1 MKHGLSARKRRIM
14 ALQMFFGLLLAIV
27 VLGPVLWMF
36 LTSVMRPVDLTAKP
50 LRLIPQTITFERFRQ
65 IFASASASD
74 PAYVFRIAL
83 KNSFLIAVS
92 VTILS
97 LVVGTLAAYAF
108 AHVRFRGKNALMLL
122 ILFTYMLPPAAMII
136 PLYRIYNQLGWL
148 DKRWPLVILYLSFIV
163 PFIIWVMQDFFGSIS
178 RSFEEAAQVDGAT
191 RLQTLLYIF
200 LPISFEEA
208 AQVDGATRLQTLL
221 YIFLPIARPGAIATG
236 ILAFLMSWDEF
247 FYSLIFTS
255 SLASKTMPV
264 AIAEFN
270 GKFTIDYGMIS
281 VAGILG
287 SLIPVLI
294 TVIFQKYIV
303 LGMTAGGVK
312 E

>member
-14 ALQMFFGLLLAIV
+14 ALQMFFGLLLAVV

-200 LPISFEEA
+200 LPI
-208 AQVDGATRLQTLL
+208 
-221 YIFLPIARPGAIATG
+221 ARPGAVATG

>member
-1 MKHGLSARKRRIM
+1 MKQVKYRQSFSRRRLGRTALYMFLGLIVAVCV
-14 ALQMFFGLLLAIV
+14 LA
-27 VLGPVLWMF
+27 PVLWMF
-36 LTSVMRPVDLTAKP
+36 MTSIMRPVDLTAKP
-50 LRLIPQTITFERFRQ
+50 LKLIPETVTFDRFREV
-65 IFASASASD
+65 FSSTNGSD
-74 PAYVFRIAL
+74 PAYVFRVAL
-83 KNSFLIAVS
+83 KNSFIIAAA
-92 VTILS
+92 VTLLS
-97 LVVGTLAAYAF
+97 LVIGSLSAYAF
-108 AHVRFRGKNALMLL
+108 AHVRFRGKNALMLM
-122 ILFTYMLPPAAMII
+122 ILFTYMLPPAALII
-136 PLYRIYNQLGWL
+136 PLYRIYNQLGFL
-148 DKRWPLVILYLSFIV
+148 DKKGPLVILYLSFII

-178 RSFEEAAQVDGAT
+178 KSFEEAAQVDGAT
-191 RLQTLLYIF
+191 RLQTLI
-200 LPISFEEA
+200 
-208 AQVDGATRLQTLL
+208 

-247 FYSLIFTS
+247 FYALIFTS

-287 SLIPVLI
+287 SAIPVLV

-303 LGMTAGGVK
+303 IGMTAGGIK

>member
-1 MKHGLSARKRRIM
+1 MRKRADHPSLSARKKRIT
-14 ALQMFFGLLLAIV
+14 ALQMFLGLLLAIV
-27 VLGPVLWMF
+27 VLGPVVWMF

-50 LRLIPQTITFERFRQ
+50 LQLIPKTVTFERFRQ
-65 IFASASASD
+65 IISSQTTSD

-83 KNSFLIAVS
+83 KNSFIIAAA
-92 VTILS
+92 VTLLS

-108 AHVRFRGKNALMLL
+108 AQVRFRGKNTLMLL
-122 ILFTYMLPPAAMII
+122 ILFTYMLPPVAMII
-136 PLYRIYNQLGWL
+136 PLYRIFNQLGWL
-148 DKRWPLVILYLSFIV
+148 DKRWALVILYLSFIV

-178 RSFEEAAQVDGAT
+178 KSFEEAAQVDGAT
-191 RLQTLLYIF
+191 RLQTL
-200 LPISFEEA
+200 
-208 AQVDGATRLQTLL
+208 V
-221 YIFLPIARPGAIATG
+221 YIFLPIARPGAVATG

-294 TVIFQKYIV
+294 TMSRIKTID
-303 LGMTAGGVK
+303 AI
-312 E
+312 ED

>member
-1 MKHGLSARKRRIM
+1 MKHSLSAWKRRIM
-14 ALQMFFGLLLAIV
+14 ALQMFLGLLLAIV
-27 VLGPVLWMF
+27 VLGPVVWMF

-92 VTILS
+92 VTVLS

-200 LPISFEEA
+200 LPI
-208 AQVDGATRLQTLL
+208 
-221 YIFLPIARPGAIATG
+221 ARPGAVATG

>member
-1 MKHGLSARKRRIM
+1 MRTKKYKPKMSARQKRIM
-14 ALQMFFGLLLAIV
+14 VIEMLLGLLLAIV
-27 VLGPVLWMF
+27 VLAPVAWMF
-36 LTSVMRPVDLTAKP
+36 LSSVMLPVDLTAKP
-50 LRLIPQTITFERFRQ
+50 LHLIPKTVTFERYAQ
-65 IFASASASD
+65 IFRSAMTSD
-74 PAYVFRIAL
+74 PAYVFREAL
-83 KNSFLIAVS
+83 KNSLIIAVS

-97 LVVGTLAAYAF
+97 LVIGTLSAYAF
-108 AHVRFRGKNALMLL
+108 AHVRFRGKNTLMLL
-122 ILFTYMLPPAAMII
+122 ILFTYMLPPAALII
-136 PLYRIYNQLGWL
+136 PLYKMYNSLGWL
-148 DKRWPLVILYLSFIV
+148 DKRWPLVILYLSFII

-178 RSFEEAAQVDGAT
+178 KSFEEAAQVDGAT
-191 RLQTLLYIF
+191 RF
-200 LPISFEEA
+200 
-208 AQVDGATRLQTLL
+208 QTLL

-247 FYSLIFTS
+247 FYALIFTS
-255 SLASKTMPV
+255 SLASKTMPI
-264 AIAEFN
+264 AIEEFN

-303 LGMTAGGVK
+303 MGMTAGGVK

>member
-1 MKHGLSARKRRIM
+1 MRTKKYKPKLSARKKRIM
-14 ALQMFFGLLLAIV
+14 IIEMLLGLLLAIV
-27 VLGPVLWMF
+27 VLAPVAWMF
-36 LTSVMRPVDLTAKP
+36 LSSVMLPVDLTAKP
-50 LRLIPQTITFERFRQ
+50 LHLIPKTVTFERYAQ
-65 IFASASASD
+65 ILRSVTTSD
-74 PAYVFRIAL
+74 PAYVFRVAL
-83 KNSFLIAVS
+83 KNSLIIAVS

-97 LVVGTLAAYAF
+97 LIIGTLSAYAF
-108 AHVRFRGKNALMLL
+108 AHVRFRGKNGLMLL
-122 ILFTYMLPPAAMII
+122 ILFTYMLPPAALII
-136 PLYRIYNQLGWL
+136 PLYRIYNSLGWL
-148 DKRWPLVILYLSFIV
+148 DKRWPLVILYLSFII

-178 RSFEEAAQVDGAT
+178 KSFEEAAQVDGAT
-191 RLQTLLYIF
+191 RF
-200 LPISFEEA
+200 
-208 AQVDGATRLQTLL
+208 QTLL

-247 FYSLIFTS
+247 FYALIFTS
-255 SLASKTMPV
+255 SLASKTMPI
-264 AIAEFN
+264 AIEEFN

-303 LGMTAGGVK
+303 MCMTAGGVK

>member
-1 MKHGLSARKRRIM
+1 M
-14 ALQMFFGLLLAIV
+14 ALQMFFGLLLAVV
-27 VLGPVLWMF
+27 VLGPVVWMF

-92 VTILS
+92 VTVLS

-200 LPISFEEA
+200 LPI
-208 AQVDGATRLQTLL
+208 
-221 YIFLPIARPGAIATG
+221 ARPGAVATG

>member
-1 MKHGLSARKRRIM
+1 MRRSLSSRRRRTM
-14 ALQMFFGLLLAIV
+14 ALQMFFGLLVAIV
-27 VLGPVLWMF
+27 VLGPVVWMF

-50 LRLIPQTITFERFRQ
+50 LRLIPQEITFERFRQ

-92 VTILS
+92 VTVLS
-97 LVVGTLAAYAF
+97 LVVGTLSAYAF
-108 AHVRFRGKNALMLL
+108 AHLRFRGKNALMLL
-122 ILFTYMLPPAAMII
+122 ILFTYMLPPVAMII

-178 RSFEEAAQVDGAT
+178 R
-191 RLQTLLYIF
+191 
-200 LPISFEEA
+200 SFEEA

-294 TVIFQKYIV
+294 TVVFQKYIV

>member
-1 MKHGLSARKRRIM
+1 MRKRADHPSLSARKKRIT
-14 ALQMFFGLLLAIV
+14 ALQMFLGLLLAIV
-27 VLGPVLWMF
+27 VLGPVVWMF

-50 LRLIPQTITFERFRQ
+50 LQLIPKTVTFERFRQ
-65 IFASASASD
+65 IISSQTTSD

-83 KNSFLIAVS
+83 KNSFIIAAA
-92 VTILS
+92 VTLLS

-108 AHVRFRGKNALMLL
+108 AQVRFRGKNTLMLL
-122 ILFTYMLPPAAMII
+122 ILFTYMLPPVAMII
-136 PLYRIYNQLGWL
+136 PLYRIFNQLGWL
-148 DKRWPLVILYLSFIV
+148 DKRWALVILYLSFIV

-178 RSFEEAAQVDGAT
+178 KSFEEAAQVDGAT
-191 RLQTLLYIF
+191 RLQTL
-200 LPISFEEA
+200 
-208 AQVDGATRLQTLL
+208 V
-221 YIFLPIARPGAIATG
+221 YIFLPIARPGAVATG

-264 AIAEFN
+264 AIAELN

-281 VAGILG
+281 VAGIFG

-303 LGMTAGGVK
+303 LGMTSGGVK

>member
-1 MKHGLSARKRRIM
+1 MKHSLSARKRRIM

-27 VLGPVLWMF
+27 VLGPVVWMF

-200 LPISFEEA
+200 LPI
-208 AQVDGATRLQTLL
+208 
-221 YIFLPIARPGAIATG
+221 ARPGAVATG

>member
-1 MKHGLSARKRRIM
+1 MRKRADHPSLSARKKRIT
-14 ALQMFFGLLLAIV
+14 ALQMFLGLLLAIV
-27 VLGPVLWMF
+27 VLGPVVWMF

-50 LRLIPQTITFERFRQ
+50 LQLIPKTITIERFQ
-65 IFASASASD
+65 QVFSSQTTSD

-83 KNSFLIAVS
+83 KNSFIIAAA
-92 VTILS
+92 VTLLS

-108 AHVRFRGKNALMLL
+108 AQVRFRGKNTLMLL
-122 ILFTYMLPPAAMII
+122 ILFTYMLPPVAMII
-136 PLYRIYNQLGWL
+136 PLYRIFNQLGWL
-148 DKRWPLVILYLSFIV
+148 DKRWALVILYLSFIV

-178 RSFEEAAQVDGAT
+178 KSFEEAAQVDGAT
-191 RLQTLLYIF
+191 RLQTL
-200 LPISFEEA
+200 A
-208 AQVDGATRLQTLL
+208 
-221 YIFLPIARPGAIATG
+221 YIFLPIARPGAVATG

-303 LGMTAGGVK
+303 LGMTSGGVK

>member
-1 MKHGLSARKRRIM
+1 MSNKKKSTRMSARRKRIIG
-14 ALQMFFGLLLAIV
+14 LEMFLGFLLAVIV
-27 VLGPVLWMF
+27 LAPVVWMF
-36 LTSVMRPVDLTAKP
+36 LSSIMQSVDLTAKP
-50 LRLIPQTITFERFRQ
+50 LKLIPDTVTFERYRQ
-65 IFASASASD
+65 IFKSTATSD

-83 KNSFLIAVS
+83 KNSFIIAAS
-92 VTILS
+92 VTVLS
-97 LVVGTLAAYAF
+97 LIIGTLAGYAF
-108 AHVRFRGKNALMLL
+108 AHVRFRGKGPLMML
-122 ILFTYMLPPAAMII
+122 ILFTYMLPPAALII
-136 PLYRIYNQLGWL
+136 PLYRIYDSLHLL
-148 DKRWPLVILYLSFIV
+148 DKKAPLVLLYLSFII

-178 RSFEEAAQVDGAT
+178 KSFEEAAQVDGAT
-191 RLQTLLYIF
+191 RFQTLI
-200 LPISFEEA
+200 
-208 AQVDGATRLQTLL
+208 
-221 YIFLPIARPGAIATG
+221 YIFLPIARPGAVATG

-247 FYSLIFTS
+247 FYSLIFSS

-303 LGMTAGGVK
+303 MGMTAGGVK

>member
-1 MKHGLSARKRRIM
+1 MRRNSLSGLSARKKRTM
-14 ALQMFFGLLLAIV
+14 ALQMFLGVLLAIA

-50 LRLIPQTITFERFRQ
+50 LQLIPKTITFERFRQ
-65 IFASASASD
+65 VFSSSTTSD

-83 KNSFLIAVS
+83 KNSLIIALS
-92 VTILS
+92 VTLLS

-148 DKRWPLVILYLSFIV
+148 DRRAPLVILYLSFIV

-178 RSFEEAAQVDGAT
+178 R
-191 RLQTLLYIF
+191 
-200 LPISFEEA
+200 SFEEA

-255 SLASKTMPV
+255 SLSSKTMPV

-294 TVIFQKYIV
+294 TVVFQKYIV

>member
-1 MKHGLSARKRRIM
+1 MRHSRFGQYFSVGKRGKTTLCM
-14 ALQMFFGLLLAIV
+14 LLGLLLLIG
-27 VLGPVLWMF
+27 VLAPVLWMF
-36 LTSVMRPVDLTAKP
+36 MTSIMRPVDLTAKP
-50 LRLIPQTITFERFRQ
+50 LKLIPESVTFERFQ
-65 IFASASASD
+65 QVFSSENGSD

-83 KNSFLIAVS
+83 INSFIIAAA
-92 VTILS
+92 VTLLS
-97 LVVGTLAAYAF
+97 LIVGSLSAYAF
-108 AHVRFRGKNALMLL
+108 AHVRFRGKNTLMLT
-122 ILFTYMLPPAAMII
+122 ILFTYMLPPAALII
-136 PLYRIYNQLGWL
+136 PLYRIYNKLGFL
-148 DKRWPLVILYLSFIV
+148 DKKGPLIILYLSFIV

-178 RSFEEAAQVDGAT
+178 KSFEEAAQVDGAT
-191 RLQTLLYIF
+191 RLQTLFYIF
-200 LPISFEEA
+200 M
-208 AQVDGATRLQTLL
+208 
-221 YIFLPIARPGAIATG
+221 PIARPGAIATG

-287 SLIPVLI
+287 SLIPVLV

-303 LGMTAGGVK
+303 MGMTAGGVK

>member
-14 ALQMFFGLLLAIV
+14 ALQMFFGLLLAVV
-27 VLGPVLWMF
+27 VLGPVIWMF

-92 VTILS
+92 VTVLS

-108 AHVRFRGKNALMLL
+108 AHVRFRGKSALMLL

-200 LPISFEEA
+200 LPI
-208 AQVDGATRLQTLL
+208 
-221 YIFLPIARPGAIATG
+221 ARPGAVATG

>member
-1 MKHGLSARKRRIM
+1 MRKRADHPSLSARKKRIT
-14 ALQMFFGLLLAIV
+14 ALQMFLGLLLAIV
-27 VLGPVLWMF
+27 VLGPVVWMF

-50 LRLIPQTITFERFRQ
+50 LQLIPKTITIERFQ
-65 IFASASASD
+65 QVFSSQTTSD

-83 KNSFLIAVS
+83 KNSFIIAAA
-92 VTILS
+92 VTLLS

-108 AHVRFRGKNALMLL
+108 AQVRFRGKNTLMLL
-122 ILFTYMLPPAAMII
+122 ILFTYMLPPVAMII
-136 PLYRIYNQLGWL
+136 PLYRIFNQLGWL
-148 DKRWPLVILYLSFIV
+148 AKRWALVILYLSFIV

-178 RSFEEAAQVDGAT
+178 KSFEEAAQVDGAT
-191 RLQTLLYIF
+191 RLQTL
-200 LPISFEEA
+200 A
-208 AQVDGATRLQTLL
+208 
-221 YIFLPIARPGAIATG
+221 YIFLPIARPGAVATG

-303 LGMTAGGVK
+303 LGMTSGGVK

>member
-1 MKHGLSARKRRIM
+1 MKETKGLNALHLRRYGRT
-14 ALQMFFGLLLAIV
+14 ALYMFFGLLVAICVLA
-27 VLGPVLWMF
+27 PVLWMF
-36 LTSVMRPVDLTAKP
+36 MTSIMQPVDLTAKP
-50 LRLIPQTITFERFRQ
+50 LKLIPETVTFDRFRQ
-65 IFASASASD
+65 IFSSDNGSD
-74 PAYVFRIAL
+74 PAYVFRVAL
-83 KNSFLIAVS
+83 INSFVIAIAV
-92 VTILS
+92 TLLS
-97 LVVGTLAAYAF
+97 LIVGSLSAYSF
-108 AHVRFRGKNALMLL
+108 AHVRFRGKNGLMLT
-122 ILFTYMLPPAAMII
+122 ILFTYMLPPAALII
-136 PLYRIYNQLGWL
+136 PLYRIYNQLGFL
-148 DKRWPLVILYLSFIV
+148 DKKAPLVILYLSFIV

-178 RSFEEAAQVDGAT
+178 KSFEEAAQVDGAT
-191 RLQTLLYIF
+191 RLQTLVYIF
-200 LPISFEEA
+200 
-208 AQVDGATRLQTLL
+208 V
-221 YIFLPIARPGAIATG
+221 PIARPGAIATG

-303 LGMTAGGVK
+303 MGMTAGGVK

>member
-1 MKHGLSARKRRIM
+1 MRNGLSARKKRVM
-14 ALQMFFGLLLAIV
+14 ALQMFFGFLLAVV
-27 VLGPVLWMF
+27 VLGPVIWMF

-50 LRLIPQTITFERFRQ
+50 LRLIPQAITFERFRQ
-65 IFASASASD
+65 IFASESSSD

-92 VTILS
+92 VTLLS

-108 AHVRFRGKNALMLL
+108 AHVRFRGKNTLMLL

-178 RSFEEAAQVDGAT
+178 R
-191 RLQTLLYIF
+191 
-200 LPISFEEA
+200 SFEEA

>member
-1 MKHGLSARKRRIM
+1 MKHSLSARKRRIM
-14 ALQMFFGLLLAIV
+14 ALQMFFGLLLAVV
-27 VLGPVLWMF
+27 VLGPVIRMF

-92 VTILS
+92 VTVLS

-200 LPISFEEA
+200 LPI
-208 AQVDGATRLQTLL
+208 
-221 YIFLPIARPGAIATG
+221 ARPGAVATG

>member
-1 MKHGLSARKRRIM
+1 MRKRADHPSLSARKKRIT
-14 ALQMFFGLLLAIV
+14 ALQMFLGLLLAIV
-27 VLGPVLWMF
+27 VLGPVVWMF

-50 LRLIPQTITFERFRQ
+50 LQLIPKTITIERFQ
-65 IFASASASD
+65 QVFSSQTTSD

-83 KNSFLIAVS
+83 KNSFIIAAA
-92 VTILS
+92 VTLLS

-108 AHVRFRGKNALMLL
+108 AQVRFRGKNTLMLL
-122 ILFTYMLPPAAMII
+122 ILFTYMLPPVAMII
-136 PLYRIYNQLGWL
+136 PLYRIFNQLGWL
-148 DKRWPLVILYLSFIV
+148 DKRWALVILYLSFIV

-178 RSFEEAAQVDGAT
+178 KSFEEAAQVDGAT
-191 RLQTLLYIF
+191 RLQTL
-200 LPISFEEA
+200 
-208 AQVDGATRLQTLL
+208 V
-221 YIFLPIARPGAIATG
+221 YIFLPIARPGAVATG

-303 LGMTAGGVK
+303 LGMTSGGVK

>member
-1 MKHGLSARKRRIM
+1 MHDSPIKTGMSARKRRIM
-14 ALQMFFGLLLAIV
+14 IMEMVFGLLLALV
-27 VLGPVLWMF
+27 VLAPVVWMF
-36 LTSVMRPVDLTAKP
+36 LTSVMQAVDLTAKP
-50 LRLIPQTITFERFRQ
+50 LKLIPRTITFDRFRQ
-65 IFASASASD
+65 IFASETTSD

-83 KNSFLIAVS
+83 KNSFLIAAS
-92 VTILS
+92 VTLLS
-97 LVVGTLAAYAF
+97 LVIGSLSAYAF
-108 AHVRFRGKNALMLL
+108 AQVRFRGKNTLMLL
-122 ILFTYMLPPAAMII
+122 ILFTYMLPPAALII
-136 PLYRIYNQLGWL
+136 PLYRIYNSLGWL
-148 DKRWPLVILYLSFIV
+148 DRRWPLVILYLSFII

-178 RSFEEAAQVDGAT
+178 KSFEEAAQVDGAT
-191 RLQTLLYIF
+191 RLQTLI
-200 LPISFEEA
+200 
-208 AQVDGATRLQTLL
+208 

-255 SLASKTMPV
+255 SLSSKTMPV

-294 TVIFQKYIV
+294 TIIFQKYIV
-303 LGMTAGGVK
+303 MGMTGGGVK

>member
-1 MKHGLSARKRRIM
+1 MRRSISSRRRRTM
-14 ALQMFFGLLLAIV
+14 ALQMFFGLLVAIV
-27 VLGPVLWMF
+27 VLGPVVWMF

-50 LRLIPQTITFERFRQ
+50 LRLIPQDITFDRFRQ

-92 VTILS
+92 VTVLS
-97 LVVGTLAAYAF
+97 LVVGTLSAYAF
-108 AHVRFRGKNALMLL
+108 AHLRFRGKNALMLL
-122 ILFTYMLPPAAMII
+122 ILFTYMLPPVAMII

-178 RSFEEAAQVDGAT
+178 R
-191 RLQTLLYIF
+191 
-200 LPISFEEA
+200 SFEEA

-294 TVIFQKYIV
+294 TVVFQKYIV

>member
-14 ALQMFFGLLLAIV
+14 ALQMFFGLLLAVV
-27 VLGPVLWMF
+27 VLGPVIWMF

-92 VTILS
+92 VTVLS

-191 RLQTLLYIF
+191 RLQTLLYI
-200 LPISFEEA
+200 L
-208 AQVDGATRLQTLL
+208 
-221 YIFLPIARPGAIATG
+221 LPIARPGAVATG

>member
-1 MKHGLSARKRRIM
+1 MRKRADHPSLSARKKRIT
-14 ALQMFFGLLLAIV
+14 ALQMLLGLLLAIV
-27 VLGPVLWMF
+27 VLGPVVWMF

-50 LRLIPQTITFERFRQ
+50 LQLIPKTVTFERFRQ
-65 IFASASASD
+65 IFSSQTTSD

-83 KNSFLIAVS
+83 KNSFVIAVA
-92 VTILS
+92 VTLLS

-108 AHVRFRGKNALMLL
+108 AQVRFRGKNTLMLL
-122 ILFTYMLPPAAMII
+122 ILFTYMLPPVAMII
-136 PLYRIYNQLGWL
+136 PLYRIFNQLGWL
-148 DKRWPLVILYLSFIV
+148 DKRWALVILYLSFIV

-178 RSFEEAAQVDGAT
+178 KSFEEAAQVDGAT
-191 RLQTLLYIF
+191 RLQTL
-200 LPISFEEA
+200 
-208 AQVDGATRLQTLL
+208 V
-221 YIFLPIARPGAIATG
+221 YIFLPIARPGAVATG

-303 LGMTAGGVK
+303 LGMTSGGVK

>member
-14 ALQMFFGLLLAIV
+14 ALQMFFGLLLAVV
-27 VLGPVLWMF
+27 VLGPVIWMF

-83 KNSFLIAVS
+83 KNSFLIAVF

-200 LPISFEEA
+200 LPI
-208 AQVDGATRLQTLL
+208 
-221 YIFLPIARPGAIATG
+221 ARPGAVATG

>member
-1 MKHGLSARKRRIM
+1 MRRSLSSRRRRTM
-14 ALQMFFGLLLAIV
+14 ALQMFFGLLVAIV
-27 VLGPVLWMF
+27 VLGPVVWMF

-50 LRLIPQTITFERFRQ
+50 LRLIPQDITFDRFRQ

-92 VTILS
+92 VTVLS
-97 LVVGTLAAYAF
+97 LVVGTLSAYAF
-108 AHVRFRGKNALMLL
+108 AHLRFRGKNALMLL
-122 ILFTYMLPPAAMII
+122 ILFTYMLPPVAMII
-136 PLYRIYNQLGWL
+136 PLYRIYNQLVWL

-178 RSFEEAAQVDGAT
+178 R
-191 RLQTLLYIF
+191 
-200 LPISFEEA
+200 SFEEA

-294 TVIFQKYIV
+294 TVVFQKYIV

>member
-1 MKHGLSARKRRIM
+1 M
-14 ALQMFFGLLLAIV
+14 ALQMFFGLLLAVV
-27 VLGPVLWMF
+27 VLGPVVWMF

-108 AHVRFRGKNALMLL
+108 AHVRFRGKSALMLL

-200 LPISFEEA
+200 LPI
-208 AQVDGATRLQTLL
+208 
-221 YIFLPIARPGAIATG
+221 ARPGAVATG

>member
-1 MKHGLSARKRRIM
+1 MNGSKGGRRRMSVRKRRIM
-14 ALQMFFGLLLAIV
+14 VLQMILGLILAAAVLAPV
-27 VLGPVLWMF
+27 VWMF
-36 LTSVMRPVDLTAKP
+36 LSSVMLPVDLTAKP
-50 LRLIPQTITFERFRQ
+50 LNLIPKRITFERYGQ
-65 IFASASASD
+65 IFQSTTASD

-83 KNSFLIAVS
+83 KNSFIIAAA

-97 LVVGTLAAYAF
+97 LIIGTLAAYAF
-108 AHVRFRGKNALMLL
+108 AHVRFRGKNGLMLM
-122 ILFTYMLPPAAMII
+122 ILFTYMLPPVALII
-136 PLYRIYNQLGWL
+136 PLYRIYSRLGWL
-148 DKRWPLVILYLSFIV
+148 DKRWPLVILYLSFII

-178 RSFEEAAQVDGAT
+178 KSYEEAAQVDGAT
-191 RLQTLLYIF
+191 RLQTLF
-200 LPISFEEA
+200 
-208 AQVDGATRLQTLL
+208 

-264 AIAEFN
+264 AIEEFN

-294 TVIFQKYIV
+294 TVVFQKYIV
-303 LGMTAGGVK
+303 MGMTAGGVK

>member
-1 MKHGLSARKRRIM
+1 MKRNGKGPRMSARKRR
-14 ALQMFFGLLLAIV
+14 LTLLEMFLGLLLAIV
-27 VLGPVLWMF
+27 VLAPVAWMF
-36 LTSVMRPVDLTAKP
+36 LSSVMLPVDLTAKP
-50 LRLIPQTITFERFRQ
+50 LKFIPETITFERYTQ
-65 IFASASASD
+65 IFKSSTTSD
-74 PAYVFRIAL
+74 PAYVFRVAL
-83 KNSFLIAVS
+83 KNSFIIAAA

-97 LVVGTLAAYAF
+97 LIIGTLSAYAF
-108 AHVRFRGKNALMLL
+108 AHVRFRGKNGLMLM
-122 ILFTYMLPPAAMII
+122 ILFTYMLPPAALII
-136 PLYRIYNQLGWL
+136 PLYRIYNKLGWL
-148 DKRWPLVILYLSFIV
+148 DKKWPLVILYLSFII

-178 RSFEEAAQVDGAT
+178 KSYEEAAQVDGAT
-191 RLQTLLYIF
+191 RLQTLI
-200 LPISFEEA
+200 
-208 AQVDGATRLQTLL
+208 

-247 FYSLIFTS
+247 FYALIFTS
-255 SLASKTMPV
+255 SLTSKTMPI
-264 AIAEFN
+264 AIEEFN

-303 LGMTAGGVK
+303 IGMTAGGVK